1 MSTFTQATYIHV
13 GIHTY
18 QPFYSDLEDELYS
31 EVFPYAHSAPESAL
45 LTFSRHCGAHAFAAS
60 EREGF
65 MAKKKTTTHMSA
77 FAHAR

>member
-1 MSTFTQATYIHV
+1 MSPFTHATYIYV

-60 EREGF
+60 AREVF
-65 MAKKKTTTHMSA
+65 IAKKKTIT